1 MQPFKE
7 MDLGRVLSTNIQKMA
22 VKVDSFKNEEIMAND
37 LEILASNLNEEF
49 RIEPVEI
56 MDEEFSKWHIKQAKI
71 KKWIDPFFQNYYKK
85 EYVEVDGVI
94 MTFYFPYTGGGE
106 LFKCYASTVSCGVYP
121 DITVGMRYISFVYE
135 YSLEEVQDENARDKA
150 LKKLEH
156 DIKDI
161 RDGISYAN
169 KDVES
174 YNMSLQSK
182 ALQLLQEKK
191 KKVESFYSITNMFEV
206 PVKKSAYAEAHV
218 PLQRKIVPIAH
229 EYKKE
234 DIYSIS
240 DANYEDILATIKH
253 VGSTY
258 ERTPSSYKAMKE
270 EDLRNILLAALN
282 ATYSGGAV
290 GEAFRNNG
298 KTDICI
304 EEKNRAAFVAECKMW
319 TGQKSIA
326 DALKQLDSYL
336 TWRDCKTALIYF
348 VRRKD
353 FLAILQTAKETLRAI
368 PEMRQVQ
375 VKDKNEFG
383 CCMVSTQNPGQQI
396 QVRVMLFN
404 MYAKEYR

>member
-1 MQPFKE
+1 MQPFKDR
-7 MDLGRVLSTNIQKMA
+7 DLGMALSASRQRMTKQI
-22 VKVDSFKNEEIMAND
+22 DSFTNEEIMGND
-37 LEILASNLNEEF
+37 LEILANNLYEEF

-56 MDEEFSKWHIKQAKI
+56 MDEEFSKRYIEQAKI
-71 KKWIDPFFQNYYKK
+71 QKRSDPFCQDSYRQ

-94 MTFYFPYTGGGE
+94 MTFYFPFTGKEE
-106 LFKCYASTVSCGVYP
+106 LFRYHASTFSLGPYP
-121 DITVGMRYISFVYE
+121 DISTNNGFVSLRYE
-135 YSLEEVQDENARDKA
+135 YSFDDMQREDAKDIT
-150 LKKLEH
+150 LKKMEH
-156 DIKDI
+156 DIKDV
-161 RDGISYAN
+161 RKGISYVN

-174 YNMSLQSK
+174 YNMSLLKQ
-182 ALQLLQEKK
+182 ALHLLEEKK
-191 KKVESFYSITNMFEV
+191 RKVESFFTVANMFEV
-206 PVKKSAYAEAHV
+206 PVKKSAYAETHV

-234 DIYSIS
+234 DTYCIS
-240 DANYEDILATIKH
+240 DDNYIDILTTIKH
-253 VGSTY
+253 IGSTY
-258 ERTPSSYKAMKE
+258 ERTPGPYAKMKE
-270 EDLRNILLAALN
+270 EDLRSILLAGLN
-282 ATYSGGAV
+282 GTYLGSAV

-304 EEKNRAAFVAECKMW
+304 EEKNRAAFVAECKIW
-319 TGQKSIA
+319 TGQKSVA

-353 FLAILQTAKETLRAI
+353 FLAILHTAEETLRGI

-375 VKDKNEFG
+375 VIDKNEFK

-404 MYAKEYR
+404 MYVKE

>member
-1 MQPFKE
+1 MQPFNDWDLAIVLGAKKQE
-7 MDLGRVLSTNIQKMA
+7 MVEKIDA
-22 VKVDSFKNEEIMAND
+22 FKNEEIMAND
-37 LEILASNLNEEF
+37 LEILASNLYEEF
-49 RIEPVEI
+49 RVEPVEI
-56 MDEEFSKWHIKQAKI
+56 MDEEFNKRHIKQAKI
-71 KKWIDPFFQNYYKK
+71 KKWIEPFYRDSYGK
-85 EYVEVDGVI
+85 EYVEVDGIVMI
-94 MTFYFPYTGGGE
+94 FYFPFTGE
-106 LFKCYASTVSCGVYP
+106 EDLFKYRASTFSWGPYPNISISQGFVSLK
-121 DITVGMRYISFVYE
+121 YE
-135 YSLEEVQDENARDKA
+135 YSLKEMQGERAKDSA

-174 YNMSLQSK
+174 YNASLQK
-182 ALQLLQEKK
+182 QALHFLEEKK
-191 KKVESFYSITNMFEV
+191 KKVESFFSVANMFEV
-206 PVKKSAYAEAHV
+206 PVKKSAYAETHV

-234 DIYSIS
+234 DVYSIS
-240 DANYEDILATIKH
+240 DANYADILATIKH
-253 VGSTY
+253 MGSTY
-258 ERTPSSYKAMKE
+258 ERTPASYAAMKE
-270 EDLRNILLAALN
+270 EDLRNTLLAALN
-282 ATYSGGAV
+282 GTYLGGAV

-353 FLAILQTAKETLRAI
+353 FLAILQTAEETLRAI

-375 VKDKNEFG
+375 VMDRNEFK

-404 MYAKEYR
+404 MYAK

>member
-1 MQPFKE
+1 MRPFRD
-7 MDLGRVLSTNIQKMA
+7 MDLGMVLRSNGQKMA
-22 VKVDSFKNEEIMAND
+22 VKVDSFTNEEIMASD
-37 LEILASNLNEEF
+37 LEILACNLYEEF

-56 MDEEFSKWHIKQAKI
+56 MEEEFSKRHIEQVKI
-71 KKWIDPFFQNYYKK
+71 KKRIEPFLQDYYEK

-94 MTFYFPYTGGGE
+94 MVFYFPFTGWGE
-106 LFKCYASTVSCGVYP
+106 LFKCYASMFACGGYP
-121 DITVGMRYISFVYE
+121 DITVGMIYISFVYE
-135 YSLEEVQDENARDKA
+135 YSLEEVQGENAREKT

-156 DIKDI
+156 DIKNI

-169 KDVES
+169 KDVEA
-174 YNMSLQSK
+174 YNLSLKQQ
-182 ALQLLQEKK
+182 ALQLLEEKK
-191 KKVESFYSITNMFEV
+191 RKVESFFSVANMFEV
-206 PVKKSAYAEAHV
+206 PVKKSAYAETHV

-240 DANYEDILATIKH
+240 DANYADILATIKH
-253 VGSTY
+253 MGSTY
-258 ERTPSSYKAMKE
+258 ERTPKSYAAMKE
-270 EDLRNILLAALN
+270 EDLRNTLLAALN
-282 ATYSGGAV
+282 GTYLGGAV

-319 TGQKSIA
+319 TGQKAIA

-348 VRRKD
+348 VRKKD
-353 FLAILQTAKETLRAI
+353 FLAILQTAEEALRAL

-375 VKDKNEFG
+375 ILDKNEFK
-383 CCMVSTQNPGQQI
+383 CCMISTQNPGQQI

-404 MYAKEYR
+404 MYAKE

>member
-1 MQPFKE
+1 MQPFNDWDLAIVLGANKQE
-7 MDLGRVLSTNIQKMA
+7 M
-22 VKVDSFKNEEIMAND
+22 VKKIDAFKNEEIMAND
-37 LEILASNLNEEF
+37 LEVLASNLYEEF

-56 MDEEFSKWHIKQAKI
+56 MDEEFSKRHIKQAKI
-71 KKWIDPFFQNYYKK
+71 KKWIEPFYRDSYGR
-85 EYVEVDGVI
+85 EYAEVDGIVMI
-94 MTFYFPYTGGGE
+94 FYFPFTGE
-106 LFKCYASTVSCGVYP
+106 EDLFKYRASTFALGPYPNISISQGFVSL
-121 DITVGMRYISFVYE
+121 RYE
-135 YSLEEVQDENARDKA
+135 YSLKEMQGERAKDSA
-150 LKKLEH
+150 LEKLEH

-174 YNMSLQSK
+174 YNASLQK
-182 ALQLLQEKK
+182 QALHFLEEKK
-191 KKVESFYSITNMFEV
+191 RKVESFFSVANMFEV
-206 PVKKSAYAEAHV
+206 PAKKSAYAETHV

-240 DANYEDILATIKH
+240 DANYADILATIKH
-253 VGSTY
+253 MGSTY
-258 ERTPSSYKAMKE
+258 ERTPKSYAAMKE
-270 EDLRNILLAALN
+270 EDLRNTLLAALN
-282 ATYSGGAV
+282 GTYLGGAV

-319 TGQKSIA
+319 TGQKAIA

-348 VRRKD
+348 VRKKD
-353 FLAILQTAKETLRAI
+353 FLAILQTAEEALRAL

-375 VKDKNEFG
+375 ILDKNEFK
-383 CCMVSTQNPGQQI
+383 CCMISTQNPGQQI

-404 MYAKEYR
+404 MYAKE

>member
-1 MQPFKE
+1 MRPFRDI
-7 MDLGRVLSTNIQKMA
+7 DLGMMLNSNRQKMA
-22 VKVDSFKNEEIMAND
+22 AKVDSFTNEEIMAND
-37 LEILASNLNEEF
+37 LEILASNLYEEF

-56 MDEEFSKWHIKQAKI
+56 MDEEFSKRHIEQAKM
-71 KKWIDPFFQNYYKK
+71 KKRIDPFLQDYYEK

-94 MTFYFPYTGGGE
+94 MTFYFPFIGWGE
-106 LFKCYASTVSCGVYP
+106 LFKCFASVFACGGYP
-121 DITVGMRYISFVYE
+121 DITVGMMYISFVYE
-135 YSLEEVQDENARDKA
+135 YSLEEVQGENARDKA

-156 DIKDI
+156 DIKNI

-174 YNMSLQSK
+174 YNMSLKKQ
-182 ALQLLQEKK
+182 ALHLLEEKK
-191 KKVESFYSITNMFEV
+191 RKVESFFSVANMFEV
-206 PVKKSAYAEAHV
+206 PVKKSAYAETHV

-240 DANYEDILATIKH
+240 DANYADILATIKH
-253 VGSTY
+253 MGSTY
-258 ERTPSSYKAMKE
+258 ERTPRSYAAMKE
-270 EDLRNILLAALN
+270 EDLRNTLLAALN
-282 ATYSGGAV
+282 GTYLGGAV

-319 TGQKSIA
+319 TGQKVIA

-348 VRRKD
+348 VRKKD
-353 FLAILQTAKETLRAI
+353 FLAILQTAEEALRAI

-375 VKDKNEFG
+375 VLDKNEFK

-404 MYAKEYR
+404 MYAKE

>member
-1 MQPFKE
+1 M
-7 MDLGRVLSTNIQKMA
+7 LNSNRQKMA
-22 VKVDSFKNEEIMAND
+22 AKVDSFTNEEIMAND
-37 LEILASNLNEEF
+37 LEILASNLYEEF

-56 MDEEFSKWHIKQAKI
+56 MDEEFSKRHIEQAKI
-71 KKWIDPFFQNYYKK
+71 KKRIDPFLQDYYEK

-94 MTFYFPYTGGGE
+94 MTFYFPFIGWGE
-106 LFKCYASTVSCGVYP
+106 LFKCFASVFACGGYP
-121 DITVGMRYISFVYE
+121 DITVGMMYISFVYE
-135 YSLEEVQDENARDKA
+135 YSLEEVQGENARDKA

-156 DIKDI
+156 DIKNI

-174 YNMSLQSK
+174 YNMSLKKQ
-182 ALQLLQEKK
+182 ALHLLEEKK
-191 KKVESFYSITNMFEV
+191 RKVESFFSVANMFEV
-206 PVKKSAYAEAHV
+206 PVKKSAYAETHV

-240 DANYEDILATIKH
+240 DANYADILATIKH
-253 VGSTY
+253 MGSTY
-258 ERTPSSYKAMKE
+258 ERTPRSYAAMKE
-270 EDLRNILLAALN
+270 EDLRNTLLAALN
-282 ATYSGGAV
+282 GTYLGGAV

-319 TGQKSIA
+319 TGQKVIA

-348 VRRKD
+348 VRKKD
-353 FLAILQTAKETLRAI
+353 FLAILQTAEEALRAI

-375 VKDKNEFG
+375 VLDKNEFK

-404 MYAKEYR
+404 MYAKE

>member
-1 MQPFKE
+1 MRPFRDI
-7 MDLGRVLSTNIQKMA
+7 DLGMVLGANKQKMA
-22 VKVDSFKNEEIMAND
+22 SKVDSFKNEEIMAND
-37 LEILASNLNEEF
+37 LEILASNLYEEF
-49 RIEPVEI
+49 YIEPVEI
-56 MDEEFSKWHIKQAKI
+56 MGEEFSKRHIGQAKI
-71 KKWIDPFFQNYYKK
+71 KKRIDPFLQDFYGK
-85 EYVEVDGVI
+85 EYTEVDGII
-94 MTFYFPYTGGGE
+94 MIFYFPFTGEEG
-106 LFKCYASTVSCGVYP
+106 LFKCHASTYSLSGYP
-121 DITVGMRYISFVYE
+121 DISISRGFVSLRYE
-135 YSLEEVQDENARDKA
+135 YSLNEIQSENAKDGA
-150 LKKLEH
+150 LKKLER

-174 YNMSLQSK
+174 YNGSLHNQ

-191 KKVESFYSITNMFEV
+191 KKVESFFSVANMFEV
-206 PVKKSAYAEAHV
+206 PIKKSAYAETYV

-234 DIYSIS
+234 DVYSIS
-240 DANYEDILATIKH
+240 DANYTDILATIKH
-253 VGSTY
+253 MGSTY
-258 ERTPSSYKAMKE
+258 ERTPSSYAAMKE
-270 EDLRNILLAALN
+270 EDLRNTLLAALN
-282 ATYSGGAV
+282 GTYLGGAV

-319 TGQKSIA
+319 TGQKSIG

-353 FLAILQTAKETLRAI
+353 FLAILQTAEATLRTI

-375 VKDKNEFG
+375 VMDKNEFK
-383 CCMVSTQNPGQQI
+383 CCMVSIQNPGQQI

-404 MYAKEYR
+404 MYAKE

>member
-1 MQPFKE
+1 MRPFRDI
-7 MDLGRVLSTNIQKMA
+7 DLGSSLNSNKQKMA
-22 VKVDSFKNEEIMAND
+22 TKVDSFKNEEIMAND
-37 LEILASNLNEEF
+37 LEILAGNLYEEF

-56 MDEEFSKWHIKQAKI
+56 MDEEFSKRYIGQAKV
-71 KKWIDPFFQNYYKK
+71 KKRIDPFLQDFYGK
-85 EYVEVDGVI
+85 EYTEVDGVV
-94 MTFYFPYTGGGE
+94 MTFYFPFTGE
-106 LFKCYASTVSCGVYP
+106 EDLFKCHASTYSLSGYP
-121 DITVGMRYISFVYE
+121 DISISRGFISIRYE
-135 YSLEEVQDENARDKA
+135 YSLSQMQSESAKDSA
-150 LKKLEH
+150 LKKLER

-161 RDGISYAN
+161 RNGINYAN
-169 KDVES
+169 RDVEV
-174 YNMSLQSK
+174 YNMSLKKQ
-182 ALQLLQEKK
+182 ALQLLEEKK
-191 KKVESFYSITNMFEV
+191 RKVESFFLVANMFEV
-206 PVKKSAYAEAHV
+206 PVKKSVYAETHV

-240 DANYEDILATIKH
+240 DANYADILATIKH
-253 VGSTY
+253 MGSTY
-258 ERTPSSYKAMKE
+258 ERTPKSYEAMKE
-270 EDLRNILLAALN
+270 EDLRNTLLAALN
-282 ATYSGGAV
+282 GTYLGGAV

-319 TGQKSIA
+319 TGQKVIA

-348 VRRKD
+348 VRKKD
-353 FLAILQTAKETLRAI
+353 FLAILQTAEEALRAI

-375 VKDKNEFG
+375 VLDKNEFK

-404 MYAKEYR
+404 MYAKE

>member
-1 MQPFKE
+1 MRPFRDI
-7 MDLGRVLSTNIQKMA
+7 DLERSLNSNKQKMV

-37 LEILASNLNEEF
+37 LEILAGNLYEEF

-56 MDEEFSKWHIKQAKI
+56 MDEEFSKRHVGQAKV
-71 KKWIDPFFQNYYKK
+71 KKRIDPFLQDFYGK
-85 EYVEVDGVI
+85 EYTEVDGVVMI
-94 MTFYFPYTGGGE
+94 FYFPFTGE
-106 LFKCYASTVSCGVYP
+106 EDLFKCHASTYSLSGYP
-121 DITVGMRYISFVYE
+121 DISISRGFISLRYE
-135 YSLEEVQDENARDKA
+135 YSLSEMQSESAKDSA
-150 LKKLEH
+150 LKKLER

-161 RDGISYAN
+161 RDGINYAN
-169 KDVES
+169 KDVEA
-174 YNMSLQSK
+174 YNMSLKKQ
-182 ALQLLQEKK
+182 ALHLLEEKK
-191 KKVESFYSITNMFEV
+191 GKVESFFSVANMFEV
-206 PVKKSAYAEAHV
+206 PVKKSAYAETHV

-240 DANYEDILATIKH
+240 DANYADILATIKH
-253 VGSTY
+253 MGSTY
-258 ERTPSSYKAMKE
+258 ERTPKSYAAMKE
-270 EDLRNILLAALN
+270 EDLRNTLLAALN
-282 ATYSGGAV
+282 GTYLGGAV

-319 TGQKSIA
+319 TGQKAIA

-348 VRRKD
+348 VRKKD
-353 FLAILQTAKETLRAI
+353 FLAILQTAEEALRAL

-375 VKDKNEFG
+375 ILDKNEFK
-383 CCMVSTQNPGQQI
+383 CCMISTQNPGQQI

-404 MYAKEYR
+404 MYAKE

>member
-1 MQPFKE
+1 MRPFRDI
-7 MDLGRVLSTNIQKMA
+7 DLGMMLNSNRQKMA
-22 VKVDSFKNEEIMAND
+22 AKVDSFTNEEIMAND
-37 LEILASNLNEEF
+37 LEILASNLYEEF

-56 MDEEFSKWHIKQAKI
+56 MDEEFSKRHIEQAKI
-71 KKWIDPFFQNYYKK
+71 KKRIDPFLQDYYEK

-94 MTFYFPYTGGGE
+94 MTFYFPFIGWGE
-106 LFKCYASTVSCGVYP
+106 LFKCFASVFACGGYP
-121 DITVGMRYISFVYE
+121 DITVGMMYISFVYE
-135 YSLEEVQDENARDKA
+135 YSLEEVQGENARDKA

-156 DIKDI
+156 DIKNI

-174 YNMSLQSK
+174 YNMSLKKQ
-182 ALQLLQEKK
+182 ALHLLEEKK
-191 KKVESFYSITNMFEV
+191 RKVESFFSVANMFEV
-206 PVKKSAYAEAHV
+206 PVKKSAYAETHV

-229 EYKKE
+229 EYKME

-240 DANYEDILATIKH
+240 DANYADILATIKH
-253 VGSTY
+253 MGSTY
-258 ERTPSSYKAMKE
+258 ERTPRSYAAMKE
-270 EDLRNILLAALN
+270 EDLRNTLLAALN
-282 ATYSGGAV
+282 GTYLGGAV

-319 TGQKSIA
+319 TGQKVIA

-348 VRRKD
+348 VRKKD
-353 FLAILQTAKETLRAI
+353 FLAILQTAEEALRAI

-375 VKDKNEFG
+375 VLDKNEFK

-404 MYAKEYR
+404 MYAKE

>member
-1 MQPFKE
+1 MRPFRDI
-7 MDLGRVLSTNIQKMA
+7 DLGMMLNSNRQKMA
-22 VKVDSFKNEEIMAND
+22 AKVDSFTNEEIMAND
-37 LEILASNLNEEF
+37 LEILASNLYEEF

-56 MDEEFSKWHIKQAKI
+56 MDEEFSKRHIEQAKI
-71 KKWIDPFFQNYYKK
+71 KKRIDPFLQDYYEK

-94 MTFYFPYTGGGE
+94 MTFYFPFIGWGE
-106 LFKCYASTVSCGVYP
+106 LFKCFASVFACGGYP
-121 DITVGMRYISFVYE
+121 DITVGMMYISFVYE
-135 YSLEEVQDENARDKA
+135 YSLEEVQGENARDKA

-156 DIKDI
+156 DIKNI

-174 YNMSLQSK
+174 YNMSLKKQ
-182 ALQLLQEKK
+182 ALHLLEEKK
-191 KKVESFYSITNMFEV
+191 RKVESFFSVANMFEV
-206 PVKKSAYAEAHV
+206 PVKKSAYAETHV

-240 DANYEDILATIKH
+240 DANYADILATIKH
-253 VGSTY
+253 MGSTY
-258 ERTPSSYKAMKE
+258 ERTPRSYAAMKE
-270 EDLRNILLAALN
+270 EDLRNTLLAALN
-282 ATYSGGAV
+282 GTYLGGAV

-319 TGQKSIA
+319 TGQKVIA

-348 VRRKD
+348 VRKKD
-353 FLAILQTAKETLRAI
+353 FLAILQTAEEALRAI

-375 VKDKNEFG
+375 VLDKNEFK

-404 MYAKEYR
+404 MYAKE